1 MENPYI
7 SRRKFVN
14 LGLHGTAG
22 IGLASSISGGV
33 FLSSCMDA
41 GNTKT
46 AHGAC
51 YHDCPDTCSWT
62 ATSQNGKITEFK
74 ASTSNPFT
82 AGKLCSKMDHF
93 PQDVT
98 FHPDRILTP
107 LRRIG
112 QKGEGKFEKI
122 SWEQAIS
129 EVAEKLTAVIDEYGK
144 EAVLPYSF
152 AGTEGLV
159 QKNSISA
166 RFFAHTGASKLS
178 RTICGDAAVT
188 GVLATNGQTTGVLP
202 EDIIYSKYI
211 IIWGTN
217 PVISN
222 QHLWPFLE
230 EARKN
235 GAKVVVIDPFK
246 SKTAASADWHIQP
259 WPGTDTALALGL
271 MHVILKENLHDQD
284 YIEEYTLGID
294 ALTRHVENYNPQYV
308 AELTGLGMESIIE
321 LARQYAQASPSLI
334 RVLIGM
340 EHQAHGAG
348 AFQAVAM
355 LPALTGAW
363 KHRGGGLMHM
373 TYELFG
379 EALNWERLN
388 LAGDLESPETR
399 TISMI
404 QIGKALTDPAVGIH
418 AIFVYNSNPAVIAPN
433 QNLVI
438 KGLARED
445 LFTVVL
451 EHFITDTARYADYVF
466 PATSQLEHWD
476 LMTSWGQTYIN
487 LNQPVID
494 PVGEAKPNTEF
505 FRLLAK
511 EMNFSESY
519 LYESDIDIIKKTL
532 VSNHPYMQGITFDYL
547 KKHGWAKLRLP
558 DPWMPFVK
566 GSFGTP
572 SGKCEFYSSSLQQQ
586 GLPPMPDF
594 QPAIKS
600 AGDLTDYPL
609 RLLTVKSTS
618 YFLNTSH
625 ANVGHLQTKE
635 GEPYLD
641 INVTDAEKR
650 GISDGDELIVFNQLG
665 KVLIK
670 AKVSNRVGAGV
681 VCMPQGYWSSLM
693 KGGSSANALT
703 TDSFTDMGEGAAFHE
718 TNVEVAKAGTA

>member
-1 MENPYI
+1 MENPHI

-22 IGLASSISGGV
+22 IGLATSISGGV

-41 GNTKT
+41 DNTKT

-51 YHDCPDTCSWT
+51 YHDCPDTCSWI

-74 ASTSNPFT
+74 ASQSNPFT

-98 FHPDRILTP
+98 FHPDRIITP

-112 QKGEGKFEKI
+112 KKGDGKFEKI

-129 EVAEKLTAVIDEYGK
+129 EVAEKLGAVIDQFGK

-159 QKNSISA
+159 QKDSISA
-166 RFFAHTGASKLS
+166 RFFAHIGASKLS

-222 QHLWPFLE
+222 QHLWTLLE
-230 EARKN
+230 QARKN

-246 SKTAASADWHIQP
+246 SKTAASADWYIQP
-259 WPGTDTALALGL
+259 RPGTDTALALGL

-284 YIEEYTLGID
+284 YIREYTLGID
-294 ALTRHVENYNPQYV
+294 ALTRHVEKYNPQYV
-308 AELTGLGMESIIE
+308 AELTGLDMESIIE
-321 LARQYAQASPSLI
+321 LAREYAQASPSLI

-388 LAGDLESPETR
+388 LARDLESPETR

-404 QIGKALTDPAVGIH
+404 QIGKALTDSAIGIH
-418 AIFVYNSNPAVIAPN
+418 AMFVYNSNPAVIAPN

-494 PVGEAKPNTEF
+494 PVGEAKPNTEL

-600 AGDLTDYPL
+600 AGDLTDYPF

-618 YFLNTSH
+618 FFLNTSH

-641 INVTDAEKR
+641 INATDAEKR
-650 GISDGDELIVFNQLG
+650 GISDGDELIVLNQLG